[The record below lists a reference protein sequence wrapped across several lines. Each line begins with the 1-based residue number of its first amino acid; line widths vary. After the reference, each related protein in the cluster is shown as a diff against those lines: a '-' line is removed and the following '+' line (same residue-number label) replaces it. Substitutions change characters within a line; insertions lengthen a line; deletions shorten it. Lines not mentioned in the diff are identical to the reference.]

1 MMYKCYRTVP
11 CVAAKCAVP
20 FVTDKGRINFAAI
33 ARHRVSFNLLFPYYC
48 TKIAHKLARVG
59 CERGLFFCAVPVLL
73 LGAAACGERGGGGGG
88 GGGGR
93 GAAVARA
100 RCAV

>member
-1 MMYKCYRTVP
+1 
-11 CVAAKCAVP
+11 VP

-59 CERGLFFCAVPVLL
+59 CERELFFCASPMLL
-73 LGAAACGERGGGGGG
+73 LGAAACGERGWGAAAGVGAAAGGG
-88 GGGGR
+88 
-93 GAAVARA
+93 AAAGVVARA
-100 RCAV
+100 VLSLCDECGMRRMT

>member
-1 MMYKCYRTVP
+1 MKVLKTVP
-11 CVAAKCAVP
+11 WMAAKCAVP

-59 CERGLFFCAVPVLL
+59 CERELHKCAVPVLL
-73 LGAAACGERGGGGGG
+73 LGAAACGERG
-88 GGGGR
+88 
-93 GAAVARA
+93 
-100 RCAV
+100 